1 MIYTRTMVL
10 ISMLMLPVSGFAYG
24 QVVNKVVAVINNEV
38 ITQQDVDQLLAVL
51 YAQYVQ
57 EYETDELLD
66 KMEEAK
72 KDILIQMIED
82 RLILSYAK
90 KLNIR
95 VREEEID
102 RKLESVKDS
111 FPSEEVFHNTIE
123 TQGITVADLKNRY
136 KDQVMM
142 KKVLDIEV
150 KSRIAVLPSEISEY
164 YEQHRKDF
172 KLDEK
177 YKVRHI
183 LIKAG
188 NEVDFELAKVE
199 IENVY
204 KKLEEGEDFAELARS
219 YSQGPNKDKGGDMG
233 FIGKGEMLKELDQA
247 IFDLKPGES
256 SKPIKSR
263 IGYHIL
269 KIEDITH
276 SGYLGLEDVQGDI
289 KARLFQKKFKEK
301 LNEWLGKLRSEAYI
315 SIK

>member
-1 MIYTRTMVL
+1 
-10 ISMLMLPVSGFAYG
+10 MLPVSGSAYG

-38 ITQQDVDQLLAVL
+38 ITQQDVNQLLAVL

-57 EYETDELLD
+57 EYEAGELLD

-95 VREEEID
+95 VLEEEID
-102 RKLESVKDS
+102 RKLESVKDG
-111 FPSEEVFHNTIE
+111 FPSEEVFYNTIE
-123 TQGITVADLKNRY
+123 TQGITIADLKNRY

-142 KKVLDIEV
+142 KKVLDFEV

-164 YEQHRKDF
+164 YEQHREDF

-183 LIKAG
+183 LIKAVS
-188 NEVDFELAKVE
+188 EVDFELAKIE
-199 IENVY
+199 IEGVY
-204 KKLEEGEDFAELARS
+204 KKLREGEDFAKLAS
-219 YSQGPNKDKGGDMG
+219 LYSQGPNKDKGGDMG
-233 FIGKGEMLKELDQA
+233 FIGKGEMLKELDQV
-247 IFDLKPGES
+247 IFNLKPGES
-256 SKPIKSR
+256 SGPIKSK

-276 SGYLGLEDVQGDI
+276 SGYLSLEDVQGNI
-289 KARLFQKKFKEK
+289 KARIFQKKFKEK

>member
-111 FPSEEVFHNTIE
+111 FPSEEVFYNTIE

-172 KLDEK
+172 KLEEK

-183 LIKAG
+183 LIKAAS
-188 NEVDFELAKVE
+188 EVDFELAKVE
-199 IENVY
+199 IGNVH
-204 KKLEEGEDFAELARS
+204 KKLGEGEDFAELARL

-233 FIGKGEMLKELDQA
+233 FIGKGEMLKELDRA

-256 SKPIKSR
+256 SKPIKSKV
-263 IGYHIL
+263 GYHIL
-269 KIEDITH
+269 KIEDIAH
-276 SGYLGLEDVQGDI
+276 PGYLGLEDVHGNI

-301 LNEWLGKLRSEAYI
+301 LNEWLGELRSEAYI

>member
-1 MIYTRTMVL
+1 MYVKIMIL
-10 ISMLMLPVSGFAYG
+10 LLMLMQPVFAYG

-57 EYETDELLD
+57 EYEASELLD

-82 RLILSYAK
+82 RLILSRAK
-90 KLNIR
+90 KLKIK
-95 VREEEID
+95 VREGEID
-102 RKLESVKDS
+102 KKLESVKSS
-111 FPSEEVFHNTIE
+111 FPSEEVFNNTIK

-136 KDQVMM
+136 KDQIMM

-150 KSRIAVLPSEISEY
+150 KSWVAVLPSEISEY
-164 YEQHRKDF
+164 YEQRREDF
-172 KLDEK
+172 KLEEK
-177 YKVRHI
+177 YRVWHI
-183 LIKAG
+183 LLKAD

-199 IENVY
+199 IENIY
-204 KKLEEGEDFAELARS
+204 AKLGKGKDFAGLARL
-219 YSQGPNKDKGGDMG
+219 YSQGPNKDRGGDMG
-233 FIGKGEMLKELDQA
+233 FIGKGEMLKELDQV
-247 IFDLKPGES
+247 IFNLKPGEF
-256 SKPIKSR
+256 SKPIKSN

-269 KIEDITH
+269 KIGDITH
-276 SGYLGLEDVQGDI
+276 SGYLPLEDVQGNI

-301 LNEWLGKLRSEAYI
+301 LNEWLGELRAEAYI

>member
-1 MIYTRTMVL
+1 MFKIMVL
-10 ISMLMLPVSGFAYG
+10 ILILMLPVSGSAYG

-38 ITQQDVDQLLAVL
+38 ITRQDVNQLLAVL

-57 EYETDELLD
+57 EYEAGELLD

-95 VREEEID
+95 VLEEEID
-102 RKLESVKDS
+102 RKLESVKDG
-111 FPSEEVFHNTIE
+111 FPSEEVFYNTIE
-123 TQGITVADLKNRY
+123 TQGITIADLKNRY

-142 KKVLDIEV
+142 KKVLDFEV

-164 YEQHRKDF
+164 YEQHREDF

-183 LIKAG
+183 LIKAAS
-188 NEVDFELAKVE
+188 EVDFELAKVE
-199 IENVY
+199 IEGVY
-204 KKLEEGEDFAELARS
+204 KKLREGEDFAKLAS
-219 YSQGPNKDKGGDMG
+219 LYSQGPNKDKGGDMG
-233 FIGKGEMLKELDQA
+233 FIGKSEMLEELDQV
-247 IFDLKPGES
+247 IFNLKPGES
-256 SKPIKSR
+256 SGPIKSK
-263 IGYHIL
+263 IGYHLL

-276 SGYLGLEDVQGDI
+276 SGYLSLEDVQGNI
-289 KARLFQKKFKEK
+289 KARIFQKKFKEK

>member
-1 MIYTRTMVL
+1 MFKIMVL
-10 ISMLMLPVSGFAYG
+10 ILILMLPVSGSAYG

-38 ITQQDVDQLLAVL
+38 ITRQDVNQLLAVL

-57 EYETDELLD
+57 EYEAGELLD

-95 VREEEID
+95 VLEEEID
-102 RKLESVKDS
+102 RKLESVKDG
-111 FPSEEVFHNTIE
+111 FPSEEVFYNTIE
-123 TQGITVADLKNRY
+123 TQGITIADLKNRY

-142 KKVLDIEV
+142 KKVLDFEV

-164 YEQHRKDF
+164 YEQHREDF

-183 LIKAG
+183 LIKAVS
-188 NEVDFELAKVE
+188 EVDFELAKIE
-199 IENVY
+199 IEGVY
-204 KKLEEGEDFAELARS
+204 KKLREGEDFAKLAS
-219 YSQGPNKDKGGDMG
+219 LYSQGPNKDKGGDMG
-233 FIGKGEMLKELDQA
+233 FIGKGEMLKELDQV
-247 IFDLKPGES
+247 IFNLKPGES
-256 SKPIKSR
+256 SGPIKSK

-276 SGYLGLEDVQGDI
+276 SGYLSLEDVQGNI
-289 KARLFQKKFKEK
+289 KARIFQKKFKEK

>member
-1 MIYTRTMVL
+1 MFKIMVL
-10 ISMLMLPVSGFAYG
+10 LLMLMQPVFAYG
-24 QVVNKVVAVINNEV
+24 QIVNKVVAVINNEV
-38 ITQQDVDQLLAVL
+38 ITRQDVNQLLAVL

-57 EYETDELLD
+57 EYEAGELLD
-66 KMEEAK
+66 KTEEAK

-95 VREEEID
+95 VLEEEID
-102 RKLESVKDS
+102 RKLESVKDG
-111 FPSEEVFHNTIE
+111 FPSEEVFYNTIE
-123 TQGITVADLKNRY
+123 TQGITIADLKNRY

-172 KLDEK
+172 KLEEK

-183 LIKAG
+183 LIKAAS
-188 NEVDFELAKVE
+188 EVDFELAKVE

-204 KKLEEGEDFAELARS
+204 KKLGEGEDFAELARL

-256 SKPIKSR
+256 SRPIKSK

-276 SGYLGLEDVQGDI
+276 SGYLELEDVQGDI
-289 KARLFQKKFKEK
+289 KAKLFQIKFKEK

>member
-1 MIYTRTMVL
+1 MV
-10 ISMLMLPVSGFAYG
+10 MLPVFGSAYG

-57 EYETDELLD
+57 EYEAAELLG

-90 KLNIR
+90 KLKIR
-95 VREEEID
+95 VPEEEIEG
-102 RKLESVKDS
+102 KLESVKNG
-111 FPSEEVFHNTIE
+111 FPSEDVFYDTIQ

-136 KDQVMM
+136 RDQIMM
-142 KKVLDIEV
+142 KKVLDFEV
-150 KSRIAVLPSEISEY
+150 KSRITVLPSEISEY

-172 KLDEK
+172 KLAEK

-183 LIKAG
+183 LIKAD

-199 IENVY
+199 IDNIHE
-204 KKLEEGEDFAELARS
+204 KLGGGEDFAELARL

-233 FIGKGEMLKELDQA
+233 FIGKGEMLEELDQA
-247 IFDLKPGES
+247 IFKLKPGEF
-256 SKPIKSR
+256 SKPIKSN

-276 SGYLGLEDVQGDI
+276 SGYLGLEDVQGNI
-289 KARLFQKKFKEK
+289 KARIFQKKFKEK
-301 LNEWLGKLRSEAYI
+301 LSEWLGELRSEAYI